1 MANPKMYKLVLG
13 EYPVIDSILS
23 FYEEILTLAEEARE
37 IVDNAPESLQ
47 SSPRNVTLSDTAD
60 ILERL
65 QAPDPPAT
73 PEGVV
78 WTKKTM
84 QAGIYVPR
92 RRSDSTSRAQRLEN
106 AAMLAASAL
115 SALSDWLDETEA
127 ADETWKTKDRVA
139 QPDWMDEWRQFLD
152 TIQDHIDE
160 AQSVEF
166 PGMRG

>member
-13 EYPVIDSILS
+13 EYPVIDSIVS
-23 FYEEILTLAEEARE
+23 FYEELHTLAEEARE

-65 QAPDPPAT
+65 QAPDPPDP
-73 PEGVV
+73 PEGVEGP
-78 WTKKTM
+78 KKTM

-92 RRSDSTSRAQRLEN
+92 RRSDSTSRAQRLDN

-115 SALSDWLDETEA
+115 SVLNDWLDETEDA
-127 ADETWKTKDRVA
+127 LEKDEKA
-139 QPDWMDEWRQFLD
+139 PDWVDEWRQLID
-152 TIQDHIDE
+152 TIQDNIDE
-160 AQSVEF
+160 A
-166 PGMRG
+166 